1 MKNNERFQIDYSLIS
16 IIIIL
21 AIISIATLYTITP
34 FLPSKYE
41 IFNFSLLQLR
51 WYIIGSV
58 VVLFIMLIDYDRFR
72 KFTWILYGVGLIPL
86 FMIFFKSYMPSG
98 LIADFNDISRAIN
111 LPLIGQLQPAEFFKI
126 ILTLTLAHVIY
137 VHNEKYQNRSVK
149 SDLGLLFKI
158 ALVSLVPMGL
168 IAVQPDL
175 GSTLVLAFI
184 AGSLVLV
191 SGIQWRV
198 LFSLAFAGAL
208 GIATLALLWIFS
220 PGKLGDFLE
229 ESVFVHV
236 KSRYYG

>member
-1 MKNNERFQIDYSLIS
+1 
-16 IIIIL
+16 
-21 AIISIATLYTITP
+21 
-34 FLPSKYE
+34 
-41 IFNFSLLQLR
+41 
-51 WYIIGSV
+51 
-58 VVLFIMLIDYDRFR
+58 
-72 KFTWILYGVGLIPL
+72 
-86 FMIFFKSYMPSG
+86 
-98 LIADFNDISRAIN
+98 
-111 LPLIGQLQPAEFFKI
+111 
-126 ILTLTLAHVIY
+126 
-137 VHNEKYQNRSVK
+137 
-149 SDLGLLFKI
+149 I

-236 KSRYYG
+236 KSRYYGWIYPEQYFDSAYQLILSKRAIGSGQLTGKGIKQIEVTDVPEQHTDMIFTAIAEQTG